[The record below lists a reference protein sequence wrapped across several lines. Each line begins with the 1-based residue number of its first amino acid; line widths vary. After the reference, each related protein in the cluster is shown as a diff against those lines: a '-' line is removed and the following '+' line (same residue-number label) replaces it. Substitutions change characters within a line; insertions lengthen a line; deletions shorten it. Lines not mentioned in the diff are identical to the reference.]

1 MPHTEKGGVLQAG
14 SPGEGIEGV
23 HQASQLKER
32 QKCVPE
38 RSVRLGSP
46 QVPGCL

>member
-23 HQASQLKER
+23 HQASQLTER
-32 QKCVPE
+32 QEEVCSGKECE
-38 RSVRLGSP
+38 AL
-46 QVPGCL
+46 